1 MLPYVKQSAAVIPND
16 LPLVT
21 IAVMPAPHGKKFR
34 LLLVDDDAMTR
45 EFMAVRLTRQGY
57 DMTVAEEGY
66 RALQLLEHEPFDLLL
81 LDIMMPGLS
90 GLDVLTQ
97 VRLKFSMLTL
107 PIIMVTAND
116 LEESM
121 IEALEK
127 GANDYLLKPISMPVT
142 LARIKTQLSLRYLSA
157 LKDEFVR
164 FASHD
169 LKKPLMLL
177 RDIAGE
183 LQGSQAVGGAELSS
197 ATRESLDLLVGTA
210 DNMQNVVQGFLEE
223 SAALIDGNYA
233 RRSAVN
239 INQMVMNAV
248 QSNERYALRKGVQ
261 LSAVLTD
268 KSLVVHGDAF
278 QLSQVLDN
286 LLGNAIK
293 FSPQNSTTVVRTNS
307 TDSYVQVDICDT
319 GPGINTEDMGKLF
332 THGAHLG
339 NQPTGHETSSGVGLV
354 LCKQLVELHGGE
366 IGARNN
372 DGRGTTFWIRL
383 PSHSNAH

>member
-1 MLPYVKQSAAVIPND
+1 
-16 LPLVT
+16 
-21 IAVMPAPHGKKFR
+21 MPALQGKKFR

-45 EFMAVRLTRQGY
+45 QFMSARLTRQGY
-57 DMTVAEEGY
+57 DIAVAEDGY
-66 RALQLLEHEPFDLLL
+66 RALSLLEGEQFDLLL
-81 LDIMMPGLS
+81 LDIMMPGMS
-90 GLDVLTQ
+90 GIDVLTQ
-97 VRLKFSMLTL
+97 VRRKFSMLSL
-107 PIIMVTAND
+107 PVIMVTAND

-121 IEALEK
+121 VEALEK

-183 LQGSQAVGGAELSS
+183 LQSSTASDGTELAAS
-197 ATRESLDLLVGTA
+197 TRESLAMLVATA
-210 DNMQNVVQGFLEE
+210 DNMQNVVQGFLDE

-239 INQMVMNAV
+239 INEMVLHAV
-248 QSNERYALRKGVQ
+248 QANERYAQRKGVQ
-261 LSAVLTD
+261 LSTVLAD
-268 KSLVVHGDAF
+268 KSLLVHGDGF

-293 FSPQNSTTVVRTNS
+293 FSPQNSSTIVRTEL
-307 TDSYVQVDICDT
+307 TEGYVQVDVCDT
-319 GPGINTEDMGKLF
+319 GPGINNEDMGKLF
-332 THGAHLG
+332 THGAQLG
-339 NQPTGHETSSGVGLV
+339 NLPTGHETSSGVGLA

-366 IGARNN
+366 IGAHNN
-372 DGRGTTFWIRL
+372 SDRGTTFWIRL
-383 PSHSNAH
+383 PRHSHAR

>member
-1 MLPYVKQSAAVIPND
+1 
-16 LPLVT
+16 
-21 IAVMPAPHGKKFR
+21 
-34 LLLVDDDAMTR
+34 
-45 EFMAVRLTRQGY
+45 
-57 DMTVAEEGY
+57 
-66 RALQLLEHEPFDLLL
+66 
-81 LDIMMPGLS
+81 
-90 GLDVLTQ
+90 
-97 VRLKFSMLTL
+97 
-107 PIIMVTAND
+107 
-116 LEESM
+116 M

-183 LQGSQAVGGAELSS
+183 LQGSKAVDGTELSS
-197 ATRESLDLLVGTA
+197 VTRESLDLLVGTA

-239 INQMVMNAV
+239 INQMVMHAV

-293 FSPQNSTTVVRTNS
+293 FSPKNSTTVVRTNS

-319 GPGINTEDMGKLF
+319 GPGINSEDMGKLF
-332 THGAHLG
+332 THRAPLG
-339 NQPTGHETSSGVGLV
+339 NLPTGHETSSGVGLV

-366 IGARNN
+366 IGAHNN

-383 PSHSNAH
+383 PSQSNAR

>member
-1 MLPYVKQSAAVIPND
+1 
-16 LPLVT
+16 
-21 IAVMPAPHGKKFR
+21 MPALHGKQFR

-45 EFMAVRLTRQGY
+45 QFMSTRLTRQGY

-66 RALQLLEHEPFDLLL
+66 RALNLLENESFDLVL
-81 LDIMMPGLS
+81 LDIMMPGMS

-97 VRLKFSMLTL
+97 VRRKFSMLSL
-107 PIIMVTAND
+107 PVIMVTAND

-183 LQGSQAVGGAELSS
+183 LQGSTADGGAELSVP
-197 ATRESLDLLVGTA
+197 TRESLSLLVSTA
-210 DNMQNVVQGFLEE
+210 DNMQEVVQGFLDE

-239 INQMVMNAV
+239 INQMVMHAV
-248 QSNERYALRKGVQ
+248 QSNERYAQRKGVQ
-261 LSAVLTD
+261 LSAVLSD
-268 KSLVVHGDAF
+268 KPLVVHGDGF

-293 FSPQNSTTVVRTNS
+293 FSPPNSATVVRTDS
-307 TDSYVQVDICDT
+307 TDAYVQVDICDA
-319 GPGINTEDMGKLF
+319 GPGINNEDMGKLF
-332 THGAHLG
+332 VNGAHLG
-339 NQPTGHETSSGVGLV
+339 NVPTGNETSSGVGLA

-366 IGARNN
+366 IGAHNNN
-372 DGRGTTFWIRL
+372 DRGTTFWIRL
-383 PSHSNAH
+383 PRHSSGK

>member
-1 MLPYVKQSAAVIPND
+1 
-16 LPLVT
+16 
-21 IAVMPAPHGKKFR
+21 MPALRDKKFR

-45 EFMAVRLTRQGY
+45 QFMSARLTRQGY
-57 DMTVAEEGY
+57 DITVAETGDQ
-66 RALQLLEHEPFDLLL
+66 ALHLLEGKPFDLLL
-81 LDIMMPGLS
+81 LDIMMPGMS
-90 GLDVLTQ
+90 GVDVLKQ
-97 VRLKFSMLTL
+97 VRRKFSMLNL
-107 PIIMVTAND
+107 PVIMVTAND

-142 LARIKTQLSLRYLSA
+142 LARIKTQLSLRYLSE

-183 LQGSQAVGGAELSS
+183 LQSAGNSAELSL
-197 ATRESLDLLVGTA
+197 ATRESLDLLVSTA
-210 DNMQNVVQGFLEE
+210 DNMQDVVQGFLDE

-239 INQMVMNAV
+239 INQMVMHAV
-248 QSNERYALRKGVQ
+248 QSNEHYAQRKGVQ
-261 LSAVLTD
+261 LSAVLD
-268 KSLVVHGDAF
+268 DVSLVVHGDVF

-293 FSPQNSTTVVRTNS
+293 FSPKNTTTVVRTHT
-307 TDSYVQVDICDT
+307 TDGYVQVDVCDN
-319 GPGINTEDMGKLF
+319 GPGITKDDMSKLF
-332 THGAHLG
+332 IAGAQLT
-339 NQPTGHETSSGVGLV
+339 NLPTGNETSSGVGLA

-366 IGARNN
+366 IGAHNN
-372 DGRGTTFWIRL
+372 RDQGTTFWIRL
-383 PSHSNAH
+383 PQ

>member
-1 MLPYVKQSAAVIPND
+1 MP
-16 LPLVT
+16 PLL
-21 IAVMPAPHGKKFR
+21 GKKFR

-45 EFMAVRLTRQGY
+45 QFMSARLSRQGY
-57 DMTVAEEGY
+57 DMTVAEEG
-66 RALQLLEHEPFDLLL
+66 RQALNHLESEPFDLVL
-81 LDIMMPGLS
+81 LDIMMPGMS
-90 GLDVLTQ
+90 GIDVLTQ
-97 VRLKFSMLTL
+97 VRRKFSMLSL

-183 LQGSQAVGGAELSS
+183 LQSKTAPGEVELSPG
-197 ATRESLDLLVGTA
+197 TRESLTLLVRTA
-210 DNMQNVVQGFLEE
+210 DNMQNVVQGFLDE

-233 RRSAVN
+233 RRSTVN
-239 INQMVMNAV
+239 INQMVMQAL
-248 QSNERYALRKGVQ
+248 QANERYAQRKGIE

-268 KSLVVHGDAF
+268 KSLVVHGDGF

-293 FSPQNSTTVVRTNS
+293 FSPQNSTTVVRTGS
-307 TDSYVQVDICDT
+307 IDGYVQVDICDT
-319 GPGINTEDMGKLF
+319 GPGINTEDMSKLF
-332 THGAHLG
+332 INGVQLANL
-339 NQPTGHETSSGVGLV
+339 PTGNETSSGVGLV

-366 IGARNN
+366 IGAHNN
-372 DGRGTTFWIRL
+372 NGGRGTTFWIRL
-383 PSHSNAH
+383 PQHSNGQ

>member
-1 MLPYVKQSAAVIPND
+1 
-16 LPLVT
+16 
-21 IAVMPAPHGKKFR
+21 MPALHGKKFR

-45 EFMAVRLTRQGY
+45 QFMSARLTRHGY
-57 DMTVAEEGY
+57 DITLAEEGF
-66 RALQLLEHEPFDLLL
+66 RALHLLESESFDLLL
-81 LDIMMPGLS
+81 LDIMMPGMS
-90 GLDVLTQ
+90 GIEVLTQ
-97 VRLKFSMLTL
+97 ARRKFSMLSL
-107 PIIMVTAND
+107 PVIMVTAND

-121 IEALEK
+121 VEALEK

-142 LARIKTQLSLRYLSA
+142 LARIKTQLSLGYLSA

-183 LQGSQAVGGAELSS
+183 LQGSAESDDTELSA
-197 ATRESLDLLVGTA
+197 ATRESLSLLVDTA
-210 DNMQNVVQGFLEE
+210 DNMQNVVQGFLDQ

-239 INQMVMNAV
+239 INEMVTHAV
-248 QSNERYALRKGVQ
+248 QANEGYAQRKGVQ
-261 LSAVLTD
+261 LSAVLAD
-268 KSLVVHGDAF
+268 KSLLVHGDGF

-293 FSPQNSTTVVRTNS
+293 FSPQNSTTVVRTLS
-307 TDSYVQVDICDT
+307 AEGYVQVDVCDT
-319 GPGINTEDMGKLF
+319 GPGINNDDMRKLF
-332 THGAHLG
+332 VDGAHLS
-339 NQPTGHETSSGVGLV
+339 NLPTGHETSSGVGLV

-372 DGRGTTFWIRL
+372 RDRGTTFWIRL
-383 PSHSNAH
+383 PQHSNGR

>member
-1 MLPYVKQSAAVIPND
+1 M
-16 LPLVT
+16 
-21 IAVMPAPHGKKFR
+21 HGKKFR

-45 EFMAVRLTRQGY
+45 QFMSARLTRQGY
-57 DMTVAEEGY
+57 DITVAEEGPQ
-66 RALQLLEHEPFDLLL
+66 ALQRLEHEQFDLLL
-81 LDIMMPGLS
+81 LDIMMPGMS
-90 GLDVLTQ
+90 GIDMLTQ
-97 VRLKFSMLTL
+97 VRRKFSMLSL
-107 PIIMVTAND
+107 PVIMVTAND

-183 LQGSQAVGGAELSS
+183 LQDSTANNGSELP
-197 ATRESLDLLVGTA
+197 APARESLALLVNTA
-210 DNMQNVVQGFLEE
+210 DSMQNVVQGFLDE
-223 SAALIDGNYA
+223 SAALVDGNYA
-233 RRSAVN
+233 RRSTVN
-239 INQMVMNAV
+239 INQMVKHAL
-248 QSNERYALRKGVQ
+248 QANEHYAQRKGIR
-261 LSAVLTD
+261 LSAALTD
-268 KSLVVHGDAF
+268 KLLMVHGDGF

-293 FSPQNSTTVVRTNS
+293 FSPQNSTTVVRTEVA
-307 TDSYVQVDICDT
+307 DGYVQVDVCDT
-319 GPGINTEDMGKLF
+319 GPGINNEDMSRLF
-332 THGAHLG
+332 SNGAHLG
-339 NQPTGHETSSGVGLV
+339 NLPTGHETSSGVGLV

-366 IGARNN
+366 IGAHNN
-372 DGRGTTFWIRL
+372 SGRGTTFWIRL
-383 PSHSNAH
+383 PQHASGQSPFQNQS

>member
-1 MLPYVKQSAAVIPND
+1 
-16 LPLVT
+16 
-21 IAVMPAPHGKKFR
+21 MPALHGKQFR

-45 EFMAVRLTRQGY
+45 QFMSTRLTRQGY

-66 RALQLLEHEPFDLLL
+66 RALNLLENESFDLVL
-81 LDIMMPGLS
+81 LDIMMPGMS

-97 VRLKFSMLTL
+97 VRRKFSMLSL
-107 PIIMVTAND
+107 PVIMVTAND

-183 LQGSQAVGGAELSS
+183 LQGSTADGGAELSVP
-197 ATRESLDLLVGTA
+197 TRESLSLLVRTA
-210 DNMQNVVQGFLEE
+210 DNMQEVVQGFLDE

-239 INQMVMNAV
+239 INQMVMHAV
-248 QSNERYALRKGVQ
+248 QSNERYAQRKGVQ
-261 LSAVLTD
+261 LSAVLSD
-268 KSLVVHGDAF
+268 KPLVVHGDGF

-293 FSPQNSTTVVRTNS
+293 FSPQNSATVVRTDS
-307 TDSYVQVDICDT
+307 TDAYVQVDICDA
-319 GPGINTEDMGKLF
+319 GPGINNEDMGKLF
-332 THGAHLG
+332 VNGAHLG
-339 NQPTGHETSSGVGLV
+339 NLPTGNETSSGVGLA

-366 IGARNN
+366 IGAHNNN
-372 DGRGTTFWIRL
+372 DRGTTFWIRL
-383 PSHSNAH
+383 PRHSSGK

>member
-1 MLPYVKQSAAVIPND
+1 
-16 LPLVT
+16 
-21 IAVMPAPHGKKFR
+21 MPALHEKKFR

-45 EFMAVRLTRQGY
+45 QFMATRLTRQGY
-57 DMTVAEEGY
+57 AMTVAEDGY
-66 RALQLLEHEPFDLLL
+66 QALSVLDCDPFDLML
-81 LDIMMPGLS
+81 LDIMMPGMS
-90 GLDVLTQ
+90 GIDVLSK
-97 VRLKFSMLTL
+97 VRRKFSMLSL

-183 LQGSQAVGGAELSS
+183 LQGSTSGTGTELSL
-197 ATRESLDLLVGTA
+197 ATRESLDMLVSTA
-210 DNMQNVVQGFLEE
+210 DNMQNVVQGFLDE

-239 INQMVMNAV
+239 VNQMVMRAV
-248 QSNERYALRKGVQ
+248 QANERYAQRKGVQ

-268 KSLVVHGDAF
+268 KSLVVHGDGF

-293 FSPQNSTTVVRTNS
+293 FSPKDSATVVSTNS
-307 TDSYVQVDICDT
+307 TDNYVQVDICDA
-319 GPGINTEDMGKLF
+319 GPGINSEDMNKLF
-332 THGAHLG
+332 INGVHLA
-339 NQPTGHETSSGVGLV
+339 NAPTGNETSSGVGLV

-366 IGARNN
+366 IGAQNN
-372 DGRGTTFWIRL
+372 SDQGTTFWIRL
-383 PSHSNAH
+383 PRQSNGL